1 MIIEFQSNS
10 VKMDNFYKVTLS
22 DFAGEQLDSTTCL
35 ISPEVSEA
43 FDIKSGDTDYCLLS
57 FVQPRFVKS
66 NNILSK
72 LLQIKVNPRV
82 EKNCV
87 SVLSSGGHDFCYIAP
102 VLTSKCQV
110 LENVEFQGKAT
121 EDRRTAVLDF
131 IQKLVCGGT
140 GLLPVNLGQ
149 ELANENGDL
158 VVYRYGHKLNY
169 YCLPLLDI
177 AVLNQRKGKLLNPL
191 ATIRL
196 KFLLR
201 SAAVSKRAL

>member
-102 VLTSKCQV
+102 VQTSKCQV

-140 GLLPVNLGQ
+140 DLLPVNLGQ
-149 ELANENGDL
+149 KLASENGDL
-158 VVYRYGHKLNY
+158 VVYRSGHKLNY
-169 YCLPLLDI
+169 FCLPLFDI
-177 AVLNQRKGKLLNPL
+177 AVLNSHHQVEGFSFPIGQLNYFRLSNSKYKKLC
-191 ATIRL
+191 
-196 KFLLR
+196 
-201 SAAVSKRAL
+201 